1 MGKVLRFIG
10 IVLMGLT
17 AVFTILGGVGTT
29 CVALAAEKYDSMV
42 AIVPYKW
49 LYVIFVIATVA
60 IGVMMARAVV
70 LLIKGRSNAYRYS
83 LISLVLGIVVGG
95 IHMAVSRSLR
105 GSSMPVDA
113 VVYTAVLTLIVFLI
127 FRIPSIWEKVDF
139 TRARQDDSEK
149 AGGAAA
155 IVSGA
160 LVLTIQFWMAPSH
173 TMNGGINYGDAYH
186 AIMAVSG
193 FALVLLG
200 ISLLARANLGSSLQN
215 WRRAIRKGAL
225 LSENS

>member
-83 LISLVLGIVVGG
+83 LISLVLGILVGG

-127 FRIPSIWEKVDF
+127 FRIPGVWEKVDF
-139 TRARQDDSEK
+139 ARARQDDSEK

-200 ISLLARANLGSSLQN
+200 ISLLARAHLGASLQN
-215 WRRAIRKGAL
+215 WRRVFRKVTQVQY
-225 LSENS
+225 

>member
-83 LISLVLGIVVGG
+83 LISLVLGILVGG

-127 FRIPSIWEKVDF
+127 FRIPGVWEKVDF
-139 TRARQDDSEK
+139 ARARQDDSEK

-200 ISLLARANLGSSLQN
+200 ISLLARTNLGASLQN
-215 WRRAIRKGAL
+215 WRRVFRKVTQVQY
-225 LSENS
+225 

>member
-83 LISLVLGIVVGG
+83 LISLVLGFLVGG

-127 FRIPSIWEKVDF
+127 FRIPGVWEKVDF
-139 TRARQDDSEK
+139 ARARQDDSEK

-193 FALVLLG
+193 LALVLLG
-200 ISLLARANLGSSLQN
+200 ISLLARTNLGASLQN
-215 WRRAIRKGAL
+215 WRRVFRKVTQVQY
-225 LSENS
+225 